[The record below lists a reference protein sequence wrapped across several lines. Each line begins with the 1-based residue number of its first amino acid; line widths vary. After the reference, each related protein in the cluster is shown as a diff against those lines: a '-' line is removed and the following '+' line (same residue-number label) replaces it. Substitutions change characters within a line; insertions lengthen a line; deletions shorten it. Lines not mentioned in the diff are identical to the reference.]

1 MNFLNEFTTSISYQ
15 RNILCFDVT
24 LRYIAKRKNAL
35 HISKY
40 STYTIYDLNL
50 CIPCGSRTWKAVP
63 DATGTRTYLSTDR
76 AIEL

>member
-1 MNFLNEFTTSISYQ
+1 MLYIFLNT
-15 RNILCFDVT
+15 V
-24 LRYIAKRKNAL
+24 A
-35 HISKY
+35 
-40 STYTIYDLNL
+40 TYTIYDLNL